1 MSHSW
6 EHHGNFTEISVVN
19 RGNAMGISW
28 EYNGNVIRI
37 KERLQ
42 NRKLRVKPHRKARRY
57 PLRPLFLEPKLESHE
72 EVKTHPLGWLLSVPL
87 PTKVTTCML
96 RRMLRTHCGCKARF
110 LRARCCTWDSSET
123 NSFIT
128 KVCARFIMD
137 E

>member
-57 PLRPLFLEPKLESHE
+57 PLRPLFLEPKLVTFD
-72 EVKTHPLGWLLSVPL
+72 EVKTDPCGWNASVPSYENVHL
-87 PTKVTTCML
+87 QATTHVDQALQWQDLVT
-96 RRMLRTHCGCKARF
+96 
-110 LRARCCTWDSSET
+110 
-123 NSFIT
+123 
-128 KVCARFIMD
+128 
-137 E
+137 

>member
-72 EVKTHPLGWLLSVPL
+72 EVKTHPLGWLLSVPPSYESDYL
-87 PTKVTTCML
+87 HASANAAHTL
-96 RRMLRTHCGCKARF
+96 RMQGKISKGSLLHVG
-110 LRARCCTWDSSET
+110 L
-123 NSFIT
+123 I
-128 KVCARFIMD
+128 
-137 E
+137 